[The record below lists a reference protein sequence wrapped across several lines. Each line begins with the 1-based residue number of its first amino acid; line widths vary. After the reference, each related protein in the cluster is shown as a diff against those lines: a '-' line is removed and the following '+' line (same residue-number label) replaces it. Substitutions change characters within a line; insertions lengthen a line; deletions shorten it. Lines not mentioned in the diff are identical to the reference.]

1 MATSLFQS
9 VLKVTHSKMA
19 VCMQVPPIIPPQI
32 PCQDTN
38 SGFTVDNL
46 ERGRN
51 IVPVMIPLPLRRAWR
66 RTREGR
72 QGARQQCSNSRC
84 SRRPRTV
91 AIHIQQRHLYMWI
104 IDLLEMLKSPSIG
117 NQHVVHFFLIITM
130 LLALL
135 HIHYQSKIN
144 WEWKRWEA
152 LDHNF
157 FFLENTWPFNLK
169 IDMIP
174 SFPQCF
180 LSQNICKYLYNK
192 FIPFPDV

>member
-72 QGARQQCSNSRC
+72 QGARQLCSNSRC

-91 AIHIQQRHLYMWI
+91 AIHIQQRHLFMWI

-117 NQHVVHFFLIITM
+117 NQHVVHFF
-130 LLALL
+130 
-135 HIHYQSKIN
+135 S
-144 WEWKRWEA
+144 
-152 LDHNF
+152 DHHDVIGSAPHSLPVKDQLRMKEMGSTWSQL

-169 IDMIP
+169 IDMTP

>member
-32 PCQDTN
+32 PCQDTSN
-38 SGFTVDNL
+38 VFTVDNL
-46 ERGRN
+46 ERGKQKTVRLWFH
-51 IVPVMIPLPLRRAWR
+51 LPLRRAWR

-117 NQHVVHFFLIITM
+117 NQHVVHFFLIITL

-135 HIHYQSKIN
+135 HIHLPLKVQLRMKEMGSTWSLLFFSLRIHGRSI
-144 WEWKRWEA
+144 WK
-152 LDHNF
+152 
-157 FFLENTWPFNLK
+157 
-169 IDMIP
+169 
-174 SFPQCF
+174 
-180 LSQNICKYLYNK
+180 
-192 FIPFPDV
+192 